1 MSDMVTGE
9 YLPDV
14 AQPFSGIDVGEMIAV
29 TTRLTELLDE
39 EVQLLDAM
47 NITAAGALQPEK
59 EALASVLEAQKK
71 YIESQPEVMDA
82 LSDEDRD
89 ELAYVVD
96 AFQESLQRNV
106 RLMAVAKA
114 VNQRV
119 VQAIMDTV
127 AEQNS
132 TGAYT
137 KAGITA
143 GAPKQGI
150 SITLNEQI

>member
-1 MSDMVTGE
+1 MSDTLTGE

-14 AQPFSGIDVGEMIAV
+14 AQPFSGVDVGELIAV
-29 TTRLTELLDE
+29 TTRLTDLLNE
-39 EVQLLDAM
+39 EVRLLDAM
-47 NITAAGALQPEK
+47 NITEAGALQPEK
-59 EALASVLEAQKK
+59 DALASVLEAQKK
-71 YIESQPEVMDA
+71 YIESQPEVMEGISEA
-82 LSDEDRD
+82 EHD
-89 ELAYVVD
+89 ELAHVVD
-96 AFQESLQRNV
+96 AFQEALQRNV
-106 RLMAVAKA
+106 RLVAVAKA

-150 SITLNEQI
+150 SITLNQQI

>member
-1 MSDMVTGE
+1 MNNEVTGE
-9 YLPDV
+9 FLPDV
-14 AQPFSGIDVGEMIAV
+14 AQAFEGVDVAELIAV
-29 TTRLTELLDE
+29 TTRLTDLLNE
-39 EVQLLDAM
+39 EVRLLDAM
-47 NITAAGALQPEK
+47 NITGAGALQAEK
-59 EALASVLEAQKK
+59 DALTRVLEAQKR
-71 YIESQPEVMDA
+71 YIESQPEVMDDITDEEREA
-82 LSDEDRD
+82 LTG
-89 ELAYVVD
+89 VVD
-96 AFQESLQRNV
+96 AFQWALQQNV
-106 RLMAVAKA
+106 RLVAVAKA

-150 SITLNEQI
+150 SITLNQQI